1 MKLGRWNLVR
11 AHQGDKF
18 KHCVCSY
25 PHPPDVRR
33 GVVFYN
39 EDKVDIFRLSLIFY
53 IIMWKQWVNGVLGI
67 WIVLLPYLGFTSD
80 IHTWLMVVTGIVIA
94 VLAFWSASESKS
106 VAM

>member
-1 MKLGRWNLVR
+1 
-11 AHQGDKF
+11 
-18 KHCVCSY
+18 
-25 PHPPDVRR
+25 
-33 GVVFYN
+33 VFYN

>member
-1 MKLGRWNLVR
+1 M
-11 AHQGDKF
+11 
-18 KHCVCSY
+18 
-25 PHPPDVRR
+25 
-33 GVVFYN
+33 FYN